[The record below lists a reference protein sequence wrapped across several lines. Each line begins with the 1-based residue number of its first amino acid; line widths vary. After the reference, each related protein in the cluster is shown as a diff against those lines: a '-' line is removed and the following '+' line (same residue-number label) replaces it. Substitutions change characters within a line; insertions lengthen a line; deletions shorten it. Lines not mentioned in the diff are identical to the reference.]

1 MRSGIDIPSCQ
12 FDRNRATI
20 SGNQVL
26 CASPEGI
33 FLSSPPQPCTLILPL
48 SFYSRE
54 LAPVNTELGLAELC
68 ASPLRIDIA
77 LGSFG
82 SNLNPACIRASVLSK
97 QEMQR
102 RERENIL
109 KALGQSK
116 GKIYGPEGAA
126 AILGIKPTTLASRM
140 KKFKVAAAKRTGA

>member
-33 FLSSPPQPCTLILPL
+33 FLSSPPQPCTLTLPL

-68 ASPLRIDIA
+68 ASRRCEYWTPHSTRPTSSSA
-77 LGSFG
+77 WCCPRLGR
-82 SNLNPACIRASVLSK
+82 NP
-97 QEMQR
+97 
-102 RERENIL
+102 
-109 KALGQSK
+109 
-116 GKIYGPEGAA
+116 
-126 AILGIKPTTLASRM
+126 
-140 KKFKVAAAKRTGA
+140 

>member
-54 LAPVNTELGLAELC
+54 LAPVNTEFGLAELC
-68 ASPLRIDIA
+68 ASRRCEYWPPLCRGGTTIA
-77 LGSFG
+77 GRP
-82 SNLNPACIRASVLSK
+82 PAQI
-97 QEMQR
+97 
-102 RERENIL
+102 
-109 KALGQSK
+109 
-116 GKIYGPEGAA
+116 
-126 AILGIKPTTLASRM
+126 
-140 KKFKVAAAKRTGA
+140 RTGAFTHTALTRMGGGEARVGIRMQHTGLRNPPVQERVETTSASCPLAATD

>member
-54 LAPVNTELGLAELC
+54 LAPVNTEFGLAELC
-68 ASPLRIDIA
+68 ASRRCEYWPPLCRGGTTIA
-77 LGSFG
+77 GRP
-82 SNLNPACIRASVLSK
+82 PAQI
-97 QEMQR
+97 
-102 RERENIL
+102 
-109 KALGQSK
+109 
-116 GKIYGPEGAA
+116 
-126 AILGIKPTTLASRM
+126 
-140 KKFKVAAAKRTGA
+140 RTGAFTHTALTPDGWRRSARRDKDAAHGVEEPTGTREGRDDQRILPVGCDGLILSP